1 MSNDSHFKLD
11 ASGPPGHSL
20 FSNFKAWC
28 LREISVDEIQVEL
41 DEEIKHVAQYDDE
54 RLLVLLGALVVE
66 NALDHLLGQ
75 FILDYR
81 GLRDN
86 RDFTFSMR
94 IELARAA
101 RLIPS
106 KVLGAADTVRQI
118 RNDLVH
124 NLSITSL
131 VQLSPSRTDAMR
143 GRLQEFRVPIEAGEE
158 LPQLYSYLVSATT
171 IALRLYAKHVETF
184 NSFIRTDEF
193 SSQLQRYAETQ
204 RQ

>member
-1 MSNDSHFKLD
+1 MIAEPVHRVDGKKAGAFHSPLMS
-11 ASGPPGHSL
+11 G
-20 FSNFKAWC
+20 
-28 LREISVDEIQVEL
+28 V
-41 DEEIKHVAQYDDE
+41 
-54 RLLVLLGALVVE
+54 RLLLS
-66 NALDHLLGQ
+66 Q
-75 FILDYR
+75 
-81 GLRDN
+81 
-86 RDFTFSMR
+86 
-94 IELARAA
+94 
-101 RLIPS
+101 LIPS

-143 GRLQEFRVPIEAGEE
+143 GRLQEFGVPIEAGEK
-158 LPQLYSYLVSATT
+158 LPQLYNYLVTATT

-193 SSQLQRYAETQ
+193 SSQWERYAETQ